1 VSNPEAQRQKESE
14 NSKRKFFGC
23 ELFSVHNSVGSESAH
38 DQGTIIGQVEHL
50 QDQAFRFS

>member
-23 ELFSVHNSVGSESAH
+23 ELFSVYNSVGSESAH